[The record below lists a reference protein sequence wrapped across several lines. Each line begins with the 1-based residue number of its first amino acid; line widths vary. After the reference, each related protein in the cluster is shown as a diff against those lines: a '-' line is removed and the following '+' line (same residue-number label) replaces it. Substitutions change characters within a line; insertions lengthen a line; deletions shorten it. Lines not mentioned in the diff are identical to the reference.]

1 MIAARTVVGA
11 ILVDDLELPSRL
23 IAARRTRPAALA
35 GQWEFPGGKV
45 EPGETSEQ
53 ALRRELREELG
64 LGIQIG
70 DELTR
75 HDGSGWPIG
84 PDLVLRLFF
93 ALAEPDL
100 GEETPSSVD
109 GSHDRFRWLDADT
122 ILTPAWLATDRD
134 AVASLQTVLQHHRAQ
149 GG

>member
-1 MIAARTVVGA
+1 MVGA
-11 ILVDDLELPSRL
+11 ILVDDLDRPRRV
-23 IAARRTRPAALA
+23 IAARRTGPAALA

-45 EPGETSEQ
+45 EAGETSGQ

-64 LGIQIG
+64 LEIRLG

-75 HDGSGWPIG
+75 DDGSAWPIG

-100 GEETPSSVD
+100 GEETPTSVD

-122 ILTPAWLATDRD
+122 ILTPAWLATDRE
-134 AVASLQTVLQHHRAQ
+134 AVAGLLAVLRRHRTWT
-149 GG
+149 G